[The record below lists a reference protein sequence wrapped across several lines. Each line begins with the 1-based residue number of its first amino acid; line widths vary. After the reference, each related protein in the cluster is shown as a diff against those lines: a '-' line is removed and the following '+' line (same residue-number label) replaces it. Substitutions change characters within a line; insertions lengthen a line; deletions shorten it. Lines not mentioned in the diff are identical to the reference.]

1 MTSNQQVCPNGHPLA
16 RPGMTFCETCG
27 APIGAAVGTA
37 MGAVSYVPATTPP
50 AGGRSNA
57 PLLAALAVAAI
68 IAVAVGSYFVLA
80 PKAATTAAPSFPV
93 AVVPTGTPSAVMS
106 AVPSAVE
113 SAAPSAVES
122 AAPSAVESAVPS
134 AVESAAPSATAVAG
148 KTCHSDKFGVTVT
161 YPTAWYEYTGD
172 ADRTCALFD
181 PKPFPTITDGSE
193 PQGAIEIFSQADPMA
208 KVVADYQ
215 GAGGKVLR
223 NMATTVDGRAATLLE
238 IDDSG
243 NGVAPNGMHEYMYLI
258 DMGQTTLCVATQGI
272 YDPSV
277 ATADWPY
284 DGYKDNVKVV
294 DSIAAT
300 LKFD

>member
-1 MTSNQQVCPNGHPLA
+1 
-16 RPGMTFCETCG
+16 
-27 APIGAAVGTA
+27 
-37 MGAVSYVPATTPP
+37 
-50 AGGRSNA
+50 
-57 PLLAALAVAAI
+57 LLAALAVAAI

-106 AVPSAVE
+106 AVPSAVESAAPSAVESAAPSAVE

>member
-1 MTSNQQVCPNGHPLA
+1 M
-16 RPGMTFCETCG
+16 
-27 APIGAAVGTA
+27 GTA
-37 MGAVSYVPATTPP
+37 MGAVSYVPPTTPL
-50 AGGRSNA
+50 AGGHSNA
-57 PLLAALAVAAI
+57 PLLAAVAVAVI

-93 AVVPTGTPSAVMS
+93 AVVPTGTPSGGQSATAVPSAAMS
-106 AVPSAVE
+106 AVPSAVM
-113 SAAPSAVES
+113 SAPPSAVMPAPPS
-122 AAPSAVESAVPS
+122 AAM
-134 AVESAAPSATAVAG
+134 SAAPSATAVAG

-223 NMATTVDGRAATLLE
+223 NVATTVDGRAATVLE

-258 DMGQTTLCVATQGI
+258 DLGQTTLCVVTQGI

-294 DSIAAT
+294 DSIATT